1 MTFTA
6 KFVLEEAP
14 KSRRH
19 IELFFGRV
27 GLRPLVQVNVLLVT
41 RVRQKPQLGANL
53 APKNQTVVVAVSNRP
68 NRNQT
73 TNHCGSPIGP

>member
-27 GLRPLVQVNVLLVT
+27 GLRLLVEVNALLVT
-41 RVRQKPQLGANL
+41 QVFKFSFPANSL
-53 APKNQTVVVAVSNRP
+53 RIHLKAL
-68 NRNQT
+68 
-73 TNHCGSPIGP
+73 